1 MFASHSMIT
10 TANAKRCLNRLCRHW
25 AHKFAVELEADK
37 GHIFF
42 DPAHCWLSKVEGG
55 LEVRL
60 ETPEQG
66 ELSELEEVVAEHLQ
80 RMSAQEQLLI
90 EWVR

>member
-1 MFASHSMIT
+1 MFTSRSTIATDS
-10 TANAKRCLNRLCRHW
+10 AQRCIIRLCRHW
-25 AHKFAVELEADK
+25 AHKFAVELKADG

-42 DPAHCWLSKVEGG
+42 DPAHCWLSSVEGG
-55 LEVRL
+55 IEVRL
-60 ETPEQG
+60 QTQQA
-66 ELSELEEVVAEHLQ
+66 SELDELEVVVAEHLQ

>member
-10 TANAKRCLNRLCRHW
+10 TENAQRCLSRLCRHW
-25 AHKFAVELEADK
+25 AHKFVVELAADK

-42 DPAHCWLSKVEGG
+42 DPAHCWLSKAEGG

-60 ETPEQG
+60 QSPEQG
-66 ELSELEEVVAEHLQ
+66 ELSELEAVVAEHLQ
-80 RMSAQEQLLI
+80 RMSAEEHLLI
-90 EWVR
+90 QWVR